1 VALGMFTGSGRTY
14 DPRLDIRPEYGSRG
28 AGSAAWAEHGV
39 KTLLGTGVRGPH
51 IWDGKPHWEAVQ
63 TSKHLNITWD
73 GSALT
78 FARVPVGPYCTV
90 TAPHMGTT
98 YYMCPTEAY
107 TASRVR
113 EILSRLQ
120 PQHIGI
126 ELDEPEFW
134 SRGGYG
140 EGFKEEWRAFYGEEW
155 QDPESSEEARY
166 KASQLMA
173 HLLQRFV
180 RRVFQA
186 VREANPQA
194 FCMVNP
200 HSPFNYAE
208 AFTTRS
214 MAGDII
220 SIIGEVAFIE
230 EADAVLAEVW
240 SDTIKAAL
248 VCRGAPTIEPFLHS
262 WVDRSLFENLGRGC
276 GKRIFQL
283 LDPKSDDPK
292 FSWDSYRNWFEED
305 TLAAL
310 MVGGNNFW
318 VAWTDRIM
326 LMDQPPAGP
335 APEAYRTVFCT
346 VMNVCRDAENH
357 PYRPSSRIGVPVS
370 DTIMWQ
376 RDVPGKNYI
385 DAFYALTLP
394 LLDQGIELEVLPLE
408 CGPRPGFL
416 DDFSVLLTSF
426 DYWNPQR
433 SEMVEALADWVRRGG
448 TLLYFGTSE
457 FDDVPSAWWRKA
469 GYPSTFAALFDRL
482 GLGRPSPKAIP
493 LQALDVAEDLAIQ
506 LGQRFLA
513 EPMSAPPGWWQVGSL
528 LSEGFFVQPHLWAM
542 QVPGASPLLNTTEGQ
557 TVAWELPVGRGRV
570 IWAGLSPWFM
580 AWGLE
585 GPLFLRAMTAL
596 ACSRAR
602 VPYVPKPA
610 LDVRRG
616 PYRLV
621 YAFADYTV
629 PGDYLDLLHHEL
641 RPVHSPQLR
650 ARQYRMLYDLSAA
663 GTELGLIYSGAVSSG
678 LAVRNQELRV
688 TLEGPEGC
696 LLATAL
702 RIPNVP
708 KELSVKDTE
717 SGAER
722 LSWSTYDGAEGILRL
737 GHYSPRTR
745 AELVVK
751 W

>member
-1 VALGMFTGSGRTY
+1 MALGMFTGSGSAY
-14 DPRLDIRPEYGSRG
+14 DPRLDIRPEFGSRG
-28 AGSAAWAEHGV
+28 SGSPGWAAHGV

-51 IWDGKPHWEAVQ
+51 IWDGQPHWEAVQ
-63 TSKHLNITWD
+63 SSKHLDITWD
-73 GSALT
+73 GSALG

-90 TAPHMGTT
+90 TAPHMGIT

-107 TASRVR
+107 TESRVR
-113 EILSRLQ
+113 EILSHLQ

-140 EGFKEEWRAFYGEEW
+140 EGFKEEWRAFYHEEW
-155 QDPESSEEARY
+155 QDPESSAEARY

-180 RRVFQA
+180 RRIFQA
-186 VREANPQA
+186 VRAVNPQA

-200 HSPFNYAE
+200 HSPFSYAE

-220 SIIGEVAFIE
+220 STIGEVAFIE

-262 WVDRSLFENLGRGC
+262 WVDRSLFENLGRGS

-292 FSWDSYRNWFEED
+292 FPWASYRAWFEED

-310 MVGGNNFW
+310 MVGGDNFW

-335 APEAYRTVFCT
+335 APEEYRTVFNT
-346 VMNVCRDAENH
+346 VMNVCRDAEHH
-357 PYRPSSRIGVPVS
+357 PYRSQSRIGVPVS

-394 LLDQGIELEVLPLE
+394 LLDQGVELEVLPLE

-416 DDFSVLLTSF
+416 DDFKVLLTSF
-426 DYWNPQR
+426 DFWNPQR
-433 SEMVEALADWVRRGG
+433 PEMVNALADWVRGGG

-457 FDDVPSAWWRKA
+457 FDDVPSAWWRQA
-469 GYPSTFAALFDRL
+469 GHPSSFAALFDRL
-482 GLGRPSPKAIP
+482 GLSTPLAQAVP
-493 LQALDVAEDLAIQ
+493 LQALEVASDLIRD
-506 LGQRFLA
+506 LGSRFLA
-513 EPMSAPPGWWQVGSL
+513 EPMPSPPGWWQVGSL
-528 LSEGFFVQPHLWAM
+528 LSSGFFVQPHLWTA
-542 QVPGASPLLNTTEGQ
+542 QVAGASTLLNTTEGQ
-557 TVAWELPVGRGRV
+557 PVAWELPVGRGRV

-585 GPLFLRAMTAL
+585 GPIFLRAMTAL
-596 ACSRAR
+596 ACSRAG
-602 VPYVPKPA
+602 VPYAPKPA

-621 YAFADYTV
+621 YAFADYTL
-629 PGDYLDLLHHEL
+629 PGDFLDLLHHEL
-641 RPVHSPQLR
+641 RIEHSPELR
-650 ARQYRMLYDLSAA
+650 ARQYHMLYDLSAA
-663 GTELGLIYSGAVSSG
+663 SAGPGLIYSGAVSSG
-678 LAVRNQELRV
+678 LEVQGRKLRV
-688 TLEGPEGC
+688 SLEGPQGS

-702 RIPNVP
+702 RLPAAPRRVSATDAEDAS
-708 KELSVKDTE
+708 ELLFGS
-717 SGAER
+717 A
-722 LSWSTYDGAEGILRL
+722 YDSAEGILRL
-737 GHYSPRTR
+737 RHRSPRTR
-745 AELVVK
+745 ASLVVE